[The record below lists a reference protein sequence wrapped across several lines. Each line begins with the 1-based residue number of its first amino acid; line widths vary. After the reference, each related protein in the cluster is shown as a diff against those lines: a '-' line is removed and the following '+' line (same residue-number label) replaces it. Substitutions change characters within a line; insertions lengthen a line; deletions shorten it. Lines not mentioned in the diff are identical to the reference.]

1 MFENPYDPIY
11 IYMFDDDSDILPVNP
26 CRLGWLLHVGPA
38 ATPSDRVRE
47 ATCLFE
53 VNAQRHIGLAYGG
66 DELDI
71 GQTWGP

>member
-1 MFENPYDPIY
+1 
-11 IYMFDDDSDILPVNP
+11 MFDDDSDILLVNP
-26 CRLGWLLHVGPA
+26 CRLCWLLHVGPA
-38 ATPSDRVRE
+38 ATPSDCVRE

-53 VNAQRHIGLAYGG
+53 VNAQGHIGLAYGG